1 MHSSKSD
8 LCFEEVV
15 LFFKIY
21 LFLAVL
27 GFVAAQAFLY
37 LWCAGFSLLWT
48 FLLWSRGS
56 RLWASVVA
64 AHVLSNCSSWALEHR
79 LSVFG
84 T

>member
-15 LFFKIY
+15 LFFFFLIY

-37 LWCAGFSLLWT
+37 LWCAGFSLQRLL
-48 FLLWSRGS
+48 LLWSAGS
-56 RLWASVVA
+56 RAHRFQQLQHWAQ
-64 AHVLSNCSSWALEHR
+64 
-79 LSVFG
+79 
-84 T
+84 